1 MTVEELTPEAVA
13 ILESLINNP
22 HPLPDGPVLQLLMAE
37 RLVKGSPHKVYATS
51 QGLQI
56 LAEYIVTHHH

>member
-22 HPLPDGPVLQLLMAE
+22 HPIPDGPVLQLLIAE
-37 RLVKGSPHKVYATS
+37 RLVMGSPDKAYATS
-51 QGLQI
+51 QGLQL
-56 LAEYIVTHHH
+56 LAEYIVAHHH